1 MLRNED
7 KIMCLCL
14 IMWFF
19 LCFFLILRKGL
30 HYLVLAICLLHHV
43 TPEKYTYA
51 SNISNKVS
59 TRNYSWKFS

>member
-7 KIMCLCL
+7 KIMCL
-14 IMWFF
+14 IMCFF
-19 LCFFLILRKGL
+19 VSFLILRKGL
-30 HYLVLAICLLHHV
+30 HYLVLALCLLHHV

-59 TRNYSWKFS
+59 TQNYSWKFS